1 MPFRSVFRRAVAG
14 FTASAALVSAVSAE
28 AVTLKFNDLGM
39 GGSQSVLI
47 FNQSGGL
54 VGEYN
59 TSALVHLNE
68 SVSFYTVQI
77 QPSPINIFTDPM
89 QAIPL
94 VQAYITALLP
104 WLAIAFAVLGVW
116 LIFFRRS

>member
-1 MPFRSVFRRAVAG
+1 MPLKHFFARAAAG
-14 FTASAALVSAVSAE
+14 LAASAALVSAVSAE
-28 AVTLKFNDLGM
+28 VTLKFNDLGM

-59 TSALVHLNE
+59 TSALVRLND
-68 SVSFYTVQI
+68 SVSFYTIQI